1 MASRP
6 EPAIEL
12 RKHPRAQL
20 SLPVRIRWQGPR
32 GMRMETAK
40 TIDVSKG
47 GLLVERTKSCATQG
61 RVWIAFPYDPS
72 VGSIVQPETPARV
85 VRVEGE
91 NGDGYRVALHI
102 DLPSR
107 AGARPIAQERRAHV
121 RLPFSLPVF
130 VRPVSKPWPEESM
143 TCDVS
148 PAGASFETSHIY
160 ALGDAVFV
168 KIPWGE
174 WGKVGEIHGRVVR
187 VEYLNDQSGLGV
199 KANPEAGV
207 SAMVTRVSVRW
218 TKPSAAA
225 TAAPRAP
232 LRP

>member
-1 MASRP
+1 MVSP
-6 EPAIEL
+6 SGPGLEL

-32 GMRMETAK
+32 GMRLETAK

-47 GLLVERTKSCATQG
+47 GLLVERALNFTGQC
-61 RVWIAFPYDPS
+61 RVWIAFPYDPTA
-72 VGSIVQPETPARV
+72 GSSVQPETPARV
-85 VRVEGE
+85 VRMINE
-91 NGDGYRVALHI
+91 NGNGMRVALQI
-102 DLPSR
+102 DASSR
-107 AGARPIAQERRAHV
+107 DAAAAVTQERRAHA
-121 RLPFSLPVF
+121 RLSFALPVF
-130 VRPVSKPWPEESM
+130 VRRVSSQWPEESM

-174 WGKVGEIHGRVVR
+174 WGKAGEIHGRVAR
-187 VEYLNDQSGLGV
+187 VECLKDQSGV
-199 KANPEAGV
+199 PAQSNPEAGI
-207 SAMVTRVSVRW
+207 SAIATRVSVRW
-218 TKPSAAA
+218 TKLASAP
-225 TAAPRAP
+225 AAPRAP

>member
-6 EPAIEL
+6 ELVVEL

-20 SLPVRIRWQGPR
+20 SLPVRIRWQGPL
-32 GMRMETAK
+32 GMRVETAK
-40 TIDVSKG
+40 TVDVSKG
-47 GLLVERTKSCATQG
+47 GLLVERAKGSAALG
-61 RVWIAFPYDPS
+61 RVWIAFPFDPTT
-72 VGSIVQPETPARV
+72 GSSVQPETPARI

-107 AGARPIAQERRAHV
+107 DGARPIGHERRAHV
-121 RLPFSLPVF
+121 RLPFVLPVF

-148 PAGASFETSHIY
+148 PAGTSFETSHIY
-160 ALGDAVFV
+160 ALGDAVYV

-174 WGKVGEIHGRVVR
+174 WGKAGEIHGRVVR
-187 VEYLNDQSGLGV
+187 VEYLNDQSGLDIR
-199 KANPEAGV
+199 ANPEAGV

-218 TKPSAAA
+218 TKPSSAAA
-225 TAAPRAP
+225 ASPRAP